1 MINKKT
7 GLTSK
12 QVAERQAAG
21 LVNRLDNQTSRSIK
35 DILRGNIVTPFNAL
49 ITVLAIAILVANG
62 NPINSLFFIAMLLNA
77 VVGIIQELKAKAV
90 LDKLVILVKPTAKVI
105 RDAKSEVINGQ
116 EIVQD
121 DLVILGLGDQ
131 ILADGRIVWSE
142 GLEID
147 ESLLTGESDPVVKSA
162 EDDVLSGSF
171 VVAGSGVMI
180 VTKVGEEAYSAKLA
194 SEARQFKRAS
204 SELVA
209 ATNKIMR
216 WIAWILVVVAPI
228 LIFGQLLID
237 SGNWSDAITHTVAA
251 IVGMIPEG
259 LVLLTSMAFLLAI
272 VKLARQQVLIQQLP
286 AVETLARVNTF
297 LLDKTG
303 TLTDGNMELVELVAW
318 ADKEEVGSI
327 ILSMVTEDGSATS
340 NAIQRALTKSS
351 KLHIDEQIAF
361 SSQRKWSAICSGDH
375 YYVLGAPEIVLENDQ
390 MAEQSAETY
399 ASKGY
404 RVLALVETSKWP
416 TPEKIDGKII
426 PLALIVLSEQ
436 IRTDAAKTLA
446 FFKKQGVAIKIISG
460 DAVKTVAAIASQ
472 ADLEVSACDARKLPD
487 PDKQPTEFLTMIRQ
501 YNVFG
506 RVKPEQKRHIVA
518 ALQNNGDVVAMTGD
532 GVNDV
537 LALKQADL
545 GIAMSSGSTATKA
558 VAEVVLMDNKFSHL
572 PTVLAEGR
580 RVVANIERVANLFI
594 IKNVYTAILAIAVT
608 SFGLAYPFEPAQV
621 TIIGA
626 LSIGIPAFFLAL
638 APNNQRYQPGFLRR
652 VLVFSLPTGI
662 VIAGAMF
669 TCYYLLTSWFKL
681 GLAAS
686 GTATSIVVMLVMI
699 VTLIRLSRPIRGW
712 KLLLILG
719 CGLTFAICLMWPPL
733 ARLLSF
739 ELNWLA
745 LPTVGIIA
753 AVASLVITIL
763 QGLFERHLRNL

>member
-1 MINKKT
+1 MNKHA

-105 RDAKSEVINGQ
+105 RDGKSEVINGQ

-171 VVAGSGVMI
+171 VVAGGGAMI
-180 VTKVGEEAYSAKLA
+180 VTKVGEKAYSAKLA

-209 ATNKIMR
+209 VTNKIMR

-228 LIFGQLLID
+228 LIFGQLFID
-237 SGNWSDAITHTVAA
+237 SGNWPDAITHTVAA

-286 AVETLARVNTF
+286 AVETLARVNTL

-327 ILSMVTEDGSATS
+327 ISSMVTEDGSATS
-340 NAIQRALTKSS
+340 NAIRRVLAKSN
-351 KLHIDEQIAF
+351 KLRIDKQIAF
-361 SSQRKWSAICSGDH
+361 SSQRKWSAISSGGH
-375 YYVLGAPEIVLENDQ
+375 YYVFGASEIVLEKDQ
-390 MAEQSAETY
+390 IAKQSAETY
-399 ASKGY
+399 ASQGY
-404 RVLALVETSKWP
+404 RVLALVETSEWP
-416 TPEKIDGKII
+416 TLEEIDGKIL

-436 IRTDAAKTLA
+436 IRADAAKTLT
-446 FFKKQGVAIKIISG
+446 FFKKQGVTIKIISG
-460 DAVKTVAAIASQ
+460 DAAKTVTAIASQ
-472 ADLEVSACDARKLPD
+472 VGLEVSACDARKLPD

-501 YNVFG
+501 HNVFG
-506 RVKPEQKRHIVA
+506 RVKPEQKRQIVA
-518 ALQNNGDVVAMTGD
+518 ALQDSGDVVAMTGD
-532 GVNDV
+532 GVNDA
-537 LALKQADL
+537 LALKRADL
-545 GIAMSSGSTATKA
+545 GIAMSSGSAATKA
-558 VAEVVLMDNKFSHL
+558 VAEVVLMDNKFAHL
-572 PTVLAEGR
+572 PAVLAEGR
-580 RVVANIERVANLFI
+580 RVAANIERVANLFI

-638 APNNQRYQPGFLRR
+638 APNNQRYRPGFLKR
-652 VLVFSLPTGI
+652 VLAFSLPTGI

-669 TCYYLLTSWFKL
+669 TCYYLLTSWFNL
-681 GLAAS
+681 NLAAS
-686 GTATSIVVMLVMI
+686 GTATSIVVMLVMV

-712 KLLLILG
+712 KLLLILA
-719 CGLTFAICLMWPPL
+719 CSLVFAVCLTWSPL

-739 ELNWLA
+739 ELNWLV
-745 LPTVGIIA
+745 LPIVGIIA
-753 AVASLVITIL
+753 AIASLAIAVL
-763 QGLFERHLRNL
+763 QSVFERRLRNL